1 MLDNSLGDFMNKNL
15 IRKILNIVSI
25 ILFGAMTAVVGY
37 NYALME
43 CSIAHQGASVPAYI
57 ALFSGVPFVII
68 IAICL
73 VIGRVL
79 KEKK

>member
-1 MLDNSLGDFMNKNL
+1 MNKEL
-15 IRKILNIVSI
+15 IRKILYAVSV
-25 ILFGAMTAVVGY
+25 ILLAVMTATVGY

-43 CSIAHQGASVPAYI
+43 CSIAHQGASAPAYV
-57 ALFSGVPFVII
+57 AFFSGVPFVVL

-73 VIGRVL
+73 IIGRVL

>member
-1 MLDNSLGDFMNKNL
+1 MNKEL
-15 IRKILNIVSI
+15 IRKILYAVSV
-25 ILFGAMTAVVGY
+25 ILLAVMTATVGY

-43 CSIAHQGASVPAYI
+43 CSIAHQGASAPAYV

-73 VIGRVL
+73 IIAWVL

>member
-1 MLDNSLGDFMNKNL
+1 MNKEL
-15 IRKILNIVSI
+15 IRKILYAVSV
-25 ILFGAMTAVVGY
+25 ILLAVMTATVGY

-43 CSIAHQGASVPAYI
+43 CSIAHQGASAPAYI

-73 VIGRVL
+73 IIAWVL

>member
-1 MLDNSLGDFMNKNL
+1 MNKDL
-15 IRKILNIVSI
+15 IRKILYAVSI
-25 ILFGAMTAVVGY
+25 ILLAAMTATVGY

-43 CSIAHQGASVPAYI
+43 CSIAHQGASAPAYI
-57 ALFSGVPFVII
+57 ALFSGVPFVIL

-73 VIGRVL
+73 IVARVL

>member
-1 MLDNSLGDFMNKNL
+1 MNKDL
-15 IRKILNIVSI
+15 IRKVFYAVTI
-25 ILFGAMTAVVGY
+25 ILLAAMTATVGY

-43 CSIAHQGASVPAYI
+43 CSIAHQGASAPAYI
-57 ALFSGVPFVII
+57 ALFSGVPFVIL

-73 VIGRVL
+73 IVARVL